1 MALVQPF
8 VTIEA
13 TFLPH
18 PELASIVTC
27 SSSSFSFADLR
38 TEARAIWQAGVD
50 AVDSARLVQ
59 SAVSCTATELTIAGT
74 VFPLAN
80 LGRILVIGGGKAGA
94 GMAAGLEAALQ
105 TSPVFDRIFGLLNV
119 PADCVRPLARIEL
132 RAGRPAGV
140 NEPTMEG
147 VAGVTAMLDL
157 VRTLQPEDLCLILLS
172 GGGSALLPAPVEG
185 ISLADKQAVTRSLM
199 LGGAPIEHLNA
210 LRGALSRVK
219 AGGLARALPAGR
231 ALALVISDVID
242 DPLGVIA
249 SGPAWTDAPAVGSLV
264 DLLARYVP
272 VRSQVPDS
280 VWQQLTTVD
289 ASSVRQ
295 QPSRVHVRHVII
307 GNNAT
312 ALEAARQ
319 TALARGWTIASSE
332 TNRRGIAREL
342 GVELAER
349 CDELRHTPVDGRGW
363 CLLSGGEPTVQ
374 LAPFAGPRR
383 GGRNQELALAALQH
397 WKDDDLTGLVLLSG
411 GTDGED
417 GPTDA
422 AGAVIDA
429 KVQQAARVQGL
440 SPEPFLAINNAYPFL
455 EATGGLIKTGPTHTN
470 VMDIR
475 VALVVPSA

>member
-1 MALVQPF
+1 M
-8 VTIEA
+8 
-13 TFLPH
+13 TFTGSPLT
-18 PELASIVTC
+18 ST
-27 SSSSFSFADLR
+27 DLR
-38 TEARAIWQAGVD
+38 NEARAIWQAGVE

-59 SAVSCTATELTIAGT
+59 AAVTCSATELTIAGT

-94 GMAAGLEAALQ
+94 GMAAGLEAALR
-105 TSPVFDRIFGLLNV
+105 TSPVFDRIFGVLNV
-119 PADCVRPLARIEL
+119 PADCVRPLARLEL

-140 NEPTMEG
+140 NEPTAEG
-147 VAGVTAMLDL
+147 VAGVTAMLEL
-157 VRTLQPEDLCLILLS
+157 VDTLQPADLCLILLS
-172 GGGSALLPAPVEG
+172 GGGSALLPAPVAG
-185 ISLADKQAVTRSLM
+185 ISLSDKQAVTRALM

-210 LRGALSRVK
+210 IRGALSRVK
-219 AGGLARALPAGR
+219 AGGLARAIPAGQ

-249 SGPAWTDAPAVGSLV
+249 SGPAWTDAPAIGSLV
-264 DLLARYVP
+264 DLLTHYVP
-272 VRSQVPDS
+272 VRSQLPEAI
-280 VWQQLTTVD
+280 WQQLAIVD
-289 ASSVRQ
+289 AASGRLK
-295 QPSRVHVRHVII
+295 PARVNVRHVII

-312 ALEAARQ
+312 ALKAARQ
-319 TALARGWTIASSE
+319 AAIARGWTIANSE

-342 GVELAER
+342 GVELAEN
-349 CDELRHTPVDGRGW
+349 CDTLRHTPVAGRGW

-374 LAPFAGPRR
+374 LAPFSGPRR

-397 WKDDDLTGLVLLSG
+397 WEHTDLTGIALLSG

-429 KVQQAARVQGL
+429 DVQQAARVQGL

-470 VMDIR
+470 VMDVR
-475 VALVVPSA
+475 VALVVPSV